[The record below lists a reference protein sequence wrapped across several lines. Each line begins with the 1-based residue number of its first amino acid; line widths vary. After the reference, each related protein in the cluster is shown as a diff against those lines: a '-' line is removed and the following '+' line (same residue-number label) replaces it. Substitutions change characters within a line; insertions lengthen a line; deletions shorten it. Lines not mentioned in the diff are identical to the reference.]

1 MLRILPFQPASILQ
15 SFEARGSRLCHA
27 FVNLLSWNNPHH
39 ELLTTFPNIF
49 SRPKFLLQPRRSPP
63 ARTPLGLAATLC
75 RWTIPVLIPALLPT
89 LPTAFFSWHL
99 FPGACLPGP
108 SQPARPTGSCSQLGY
123 AWPYPKICQQLI
135 DHTLRAR
142 KSYQTEM
149 LIRTGT
155 LGMQQQAGRTRFGQW
170 GMCKHHI
177 RELLSEQNTEGDA
190 SN

>member
-1 MLRILPFQPASILQ
+1 MLGSVTLPEPSSVRYLVTRNLNVENLAFSTCWNSLVIWGL
-15 SFEARGSRLCHA
+15 RLCHA
-27 FVNLLSWNNPHH
+27 LVNLPPWNNPNH

-49 SRPKFLLQPRRSPP
+49 GQSKFLLFHRKSPP
-63 ARTPLGLAATLC
+63 ARIPLGLTATLC

-99 FPGACLPGP
+99 FPGACLPSL

-142 KSYQTEM
+142 KSY
-149 LIRTGT
+149 
-155 LGMQQQAGRTRFGQW
+155 
-170 GMCKHHI
+170 
-177 RELLSEQNTEGDA
+177 
-190 SN
+190 